1 MKEKIHKTNA
11 ARRLDEIFSDPRLTN
26 IVASVESASADVA
39 EVARSVR
46 EGKGTVGKLL
56 AADDTVYDDLKTTMT
71 NLAAVTT
78 TVREGKGTVGRL
90 LSDDGTVYEDLQAT
104 LAGAATVVTRLKN
117 GEGLAGRL
125 LKDDDPLYANLESAI
140 ASFRAACDSMDA
152 KATLDSA
159 NRLLANLNATA
170 ERLKNGEGSLGKLMA
185 DDSLYNEVQGLA
197 KDVRQVLDN
206 FRDTTPISTFGS
218 LIMGGL

>member
-1 MKEKIHKTNA
+1 M
-11 ARRLDEIFSDPRLTN
+11 
-26 IVASVESASADVA
+26 
-39 EVARSVR
+39 ARSVR

-90 LSDDGTVYEDLQAT
+90 LSDDGTVYEDLKAT